1 MHLQMPNQYNQLE
14 CYGRAPH
21 EDYIHPNSS
30 EFLEYDTNADADE
43 YCPYVRPQES
53 GNHTDVRWFIVNDG
67 QRGLKFESNAP
78 MECSALPYLV
88 EDLDAGPRKEHAWGQ
103 HSGDLV
109 ERPLTQV
116 HIQQRQMGLGC
127 VTSWGSWPEEAYR
140 IPLKAY
146 DVQFRIP
153 PVR

>member
-1 MHLQMPNQYNQLE
+1 
-14 CYGRAPH
+14 
-21 EDYIHPNSS
+21 
-30 EFLEYDTNADADE
+30 
-43 YCPYVRPQES
+43 
-53 GNHTDVRWFIVNDG
+53 
-67 QRGLKFESNAP
+67 
-78 MECSALPYLV
+78 MECSALPYLT
-88 EDLDAGPRKEHAWGQ
+88 EDLDGGVSKDAHHM

-127 VTSWGSWPEEAYR
+127 VNSWGAWPEEVYR

-146 DVQFRIP
+146 DFQFRIT